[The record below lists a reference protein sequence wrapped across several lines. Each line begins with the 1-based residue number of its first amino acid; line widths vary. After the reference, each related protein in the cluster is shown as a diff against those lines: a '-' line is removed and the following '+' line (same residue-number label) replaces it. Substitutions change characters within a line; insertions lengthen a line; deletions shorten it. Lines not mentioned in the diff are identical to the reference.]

1 MTVKKKK
8 LSILTKLG
16 IFLAILGPGIV
27 TGSVDNDAGGIT
39 TYSVAGAVYGYK
51 LLWTLIPAFLVLVVV
66 QEMNARMGIVT
77 RKGLADLIREN
88 VGVKLTFFIFMP
100 ILLSNIFN
108 TTTEF
113 AGVAGSLMVF
123 GISKYIGVPIVA
135 FIVWITVVKGTY
147 KSAER
152 IFLVLSILLLSYVV
166 SALLGKPDWREIGN
180 SIARPDI
187 SLNFKE
193 LSVVI
198 GIIGTTIAPWMQFYM
213 QSAVIEKRLQL
224 KDYKYTIVDV
234 VIGSVLTVTVAAF
247 IIIACASTLH
257 LEGVKIVDAKDA
269 ALALRPFA
277 GKLSSL
283 VFGFGLFA
291 ASIFSAT
298 ILPVATAFY
307 VCEAFGFEAGI
318 DKTWKEAPQFYWL
331 YTIII
336 VIGAGIILIP
346 GAPLVRI
353 CLWSQIINGILLP
366 IVLVCMMLLINNRE
380 VMGKYVNNLVQ
391 NIIGWATIIILICL
405 SFMLLFQSF
414 M

>member
-152 IFLVLSILLLSYVV
+152 IFLVLSMLLLSYVV

-257 LEGVKIVDAKDA
+257 LEGVKI
-269 ALALRPFA
+269 
-277 GKLSSL
+277 
-283 VFGFGLFA
+283 
-291 ASIFSAT
+291 
-298 ILPVATAFY
+298 
-307 VCEAFGFEAGI
+307 C
-318 DKTWKEAPQFYWL
+318 
-331 YTIII
+331 
-336 VIGAGIILIP
+336 
-346 GAPLVRI
+346 
-353 CLWSQIINGILLP
+353 
-366 IVLVCMMLLINNRE
+366 
-380 VMGKYVNNLVQ
+380 
-391 NIIGWATIIILICL
+391 
-405 SFMLLFQSF
+405 
-414 M
+414 

>member
-1 MTVKKKK
+1 MTTKRKK
-8 LSILTKLG
+8 LSIWTKLG
-16 IFLAILGPGIV
+16 IFLAVLGPGIV

-39 TYSVAGAVYGYK
+39 TYSVAGAIYGYK
-51 LLWTLIPAFLVLVVV
+51 LLWTLIPAFIVLVVV

-88 VGVKLTFFIFMP
+88 VGVKLTFFIFLP

-113 AGVAGSLMVF
+113 AGVAGSMMVF

-152 IFLVLSILLLSYVV
+152 IFLVLSMLLLSYIV
-166 SALLGKPDWREIGN
+166 SALLGNPDWKAIGN
-180 SIARPDI
+180 SITRPEVNM
-187 SLNFKE
+187 NFKE

-224 KDYKYTIVDV
+224 KDYKYTLVDV
-234 VIGSVLTVTVAAF
+234 VVGSILTVVVAAF

-257 LEGVKIVDAKDA
+257 LEGIKIVDAKDA

-277 GKLSSL
+277 GELSSL

-331 YTIII
+331 YTSII
-336 VIGAGIILIP
+336 VIGAGIILVP
-346 GAPLVRI
+346 EAPLVRI

-366 IVLVCMMLLINNRE
+366 IVLVCMMLLINNKE

-405 SFMLLFQSF
+405 SVMLLVQSF
-414 M
+414 I